1 MSIKGINI
9 TYKVNNNTILDN
21 VSLEIKE
28 NEIISVVGPNGAGKS
43 TFINILAGDY
53 EPHNGHVEYDGN
65 TLKNIS
71 LQERAFCRSVMS
83 QSQPLIF
90 DYSVKEVIE
99 MGWIDRGSLVYVDN
113 LKQIILK
120 IAEECFISN
129 LLSNKFRTLSGGEQR
144 RVHFART
151 LIQLWRPSGSEDPRY
166 MFLDEPTSNLDLF
179 YELKILDLV
188 KNKSKEGFGCLIIL
202 HDLNLAA
209 KYSDRIALFHQGRI
223 IKVGVPEEIMS
234 NKILKEVYKLSF
246 NISKNPFRIQYY

>member
-9 TYKVNNNTILDN
+9 TYKVNDNTILDN

-53 EPHNGHVEYDGN
+53 EPHNEHVEYDGN

-99 MGWIDRGSLVYVDN
+99 MGWIDEGSLVYVDN

-151 LIQLWRPSGSEDPRY
+151 LIQLWRPSGSKEPRY

-179 YELKILDLV
+179 
-188 KNKSKEGFGCLIIL
+188 
-202 HDLNLAA
+202 
-209 KYSDRIALFHQGRI
+209 
-223 IKVGVPEEIMS
+223 
-234 NKILKEVYKLSF
+234 
-246 NISKNPFRIQYY
+246 